1 MHVYLFILFITST
14 PMLHMY
20 VYFFMLFLNC
30 ILVANCRASL
40 LGLNTNTKYKLIVTV
55 ENGVSGQSSVVRSKS
70 VVVTTETAGE
80 CGLPPTYIY
89 THSYIPTHN
98 IHITH
103 IYTHLPTPTPT
114 YTYHTPTYIYTHS
127 YIPTHNIH
135 ITHIYTHLPTP
146 TPTYT

>member
-1 MHVYLFILFITST
+1 MGYFFVSIKNVHVYLFITST

-70 VVVTTETAGE
+70 VLVTTETAGE
-80 CGLPPTYIY
+80 CPLPF
-89 THSYIPTHN
+89 
-98 IHITH
+98 
-103 IYTHLPTPTPT
+103 LLPT
-114 YTYHTPTYIYTHS
+114 YTHTATFLHITYNTYLHTPTYVPTNNTDAYIHLHITHA
-127 YIPTHNIH
+127 PTHN
-135 ITHIYTHLPTP
+135 T
-146 TPTYT
+146 